1 MRGALHK
8 RLWALPLGLILG
20 LGGSSCSEPDLLDVG
35 LLNCVE
41 VRRGPLCIIEERI
54 REIAVFVQAAP
65 DTEITAE
72 GEQGALPVS
81 CEEDSRPAA
90 RCKAQGRGNVVRIGL
105 SAPRGVV
112 RLRLNGPGRLSSS
125 SFEISFSR
133 SAPMAPWLTQAQ
145 RQWVEEM
152 NLAGAEQTLRQ
163 HLALSSLPV
172 ADRAQALSMLGQIL
186 GEELRFKEAE
196 ETFKQALQ
204 IEEQA
209 GLLTSQSSD
218 LLYWANLL
226 YDQRSLAKEDRLL
239 EANQSVFSLVGE
251 KRPWFWI
258 YKAQML
264 QTLGQP
270 DEALH
275 ALNEADRW
283 NTVVGSVKSRNMAQ
297 VFRASIQAQLGR
309 VREDTFIA
317 SAERQL
323 TEDACAHGLLLRRRA
338 QLRIDLLESE
348 LGDSTAVDA
357 PTQQRLLSLWD
368 SWEPGLAA
376 DPERLIEQ
384 HDSRIQSLLSR
395 SYSVLSGTGQE
406 DLRLEGSRPR
416 SCRVLRHLT
425 LVTLSQARLALL
437 MGRWTDARRYLD
449 QAQAGLLA
457 AGVKPA
463 EAPTFDL
470 EWNRLSS
477 HLARAEGR
485 HEDALA
491 FINRL
496 DQHPG
501 DDVGAFETRWTM
513 QIGRA
518 LALLMRGPEQRKDAL
533 AALWAADAVLEE
545 ASRSVPRLLG
555 RGSLFGRFEWGSRR
569 LVENLL
575 RVDEAGVVHASQD
588 ELLTALRF
596 IRHARTRALLELRR
610 VNQLQRLDEKRTAL
624 WNSAEADYFAARH
637 ELDRA
642 RSNNSPAAQL
652 QELEER
658 ARRRLAGALEIL
670 GEEEQPKQRP
680 LDPDEMFFACY
691 PLRRRWGCIAAVPG
705 HAEAV
710 TLETSPL
717 SDPKA
722 YARLASALLEPFRAM
737 LLRMRG
743 KTLTVFGY
751 GELRGVPVHLLP
763 FEGQRLGQWMRVR
776 YSLDQGAPASK
787 NSGSQVILAVDGKLE
802 VGQGQDDHLPFI
814 EPLLNSL
821 QSSRKWETELH
832 ELGWHGTSPGRAQ
845 PSSIAAL
852 RKAIPRA
859 GLLFLF
865 SHAEYAPAN
874 GWINAISFTR
884 WNRLSGGDVLLM
896 PRVPGRVVLIACNS
910 GTAADV
916 VGGQESLGIAQA
928 FLLRGSQEVLS
939 TNRTVSREAG
949 AAVAQIVS
957 AHLAAHPGDSL
968 GTAMEATID
977 HILSATSAELI
988 GDNPG
993 GPQLTSLVHARSEL
1007 DSFRVLCR

>member
-1 MRGALHK
+1 MRGALHE
-8 RLWALPLGLILG
+8 RLWAVALGLMLG
-20 LGGSSCSEPDLLDVG
+20 LGGSACSEPELLDVG

-41 VRRGPLCIIEERI
+41 VRRGPHCIIEEGTS
-54 REIAVFVQAAP
+54 ELAVFVQAVP

-72 GEQGALPVS
+72 GAHGELPVS
-81 CEEDSRPAA
+81 CDGSLSSV
-90 RCKAQGRGNVVRIGL
+90 RCKAQGRGNVVRISL
-105 SAPRGVV
+105 SARRGTVQ
-112 RLRLNGPGRLSSS
+112 LRLNGPGRLRSSR
-125 SFEISFSR
+125 FEISFSP
-133 SAPMAPWLTQAQ
+133 STPMVPWLEQAQ

-163 HLALSSLPV
+163 HLGLNTLSV
-172 ADRAQALSMLGQIL
+172 AERSQALSMLGQIL
-186 GEELRFKEAE
+186 GEEMRIDEAE
-196 ETFKQALQ
+196 ETFKLAIQ

-226 YDQRSLAKEDRLL
+226 YDQRSLAKEARLL

-275 ALNEADRW
+275 ALDEADRW
-283 NTVVGSVKSRNMAQ
+283 NRVAGSVKSRNMSQ
-297 VFRASIQAQLGR
+297 VFRSSIQAQLGR
-309 VREDTFIA
+309 IREDTFIS

-323 TEDACAHGLLLRRRA
+323 TEDSCALGLLLRRRA
-338 QLRIDLLESE
+338 QMRIELLESE
-348 LGDSTAVDA
+348 LGDSTAVDP
-357 PTQQRLLSLWD
+357 PTQKRLLSLWEN
-368 SWEPGLAA
+368 WEPGLAA
-376 DPERLIEQ
+376 DQEHLIKQ
-384 HDSRIQSLLSR
+384 HDGRIQSLLAR
-395 SYSVLSGTGQE
+395 SSAVLSGSAQDE
-406 DLRLEGSRPR
+406 LRPEGSRPK

-437 MGRWTDARRYLD
+437 MGRWADAQRHLAE
-449 QAQAGLLA
+449 AQAGLLY
-457 AGVKPA
+457 AGVNPA
-463 EAPTFDL
+463 KAPTFDL

-477 HLARAEGR
+477 HLARVEGR
-485 HEDALA
+485 HDDALA

-496 DQHPG
+496 EQHPG
-501 DDVGAFETRWTM
+501 DDLGAFETRWTM
-513 QIGRA
+513 HVGRA
-518 LALLMRGPEQRKDAL
+518 LSFLMRSPSQRKEAL
-533 AALWAADAVLEE
+533 AALWAADAVIED

-555 RGSLFGRFEWGSRR
+555 RGSLFGRFEWGSRL

-575 RVDEAGVVHASQD
+575 HVDEAGVIQASQD
-588 ELLTALRF
+588 ELLSALGF

-624 WNSAEADYFAARH
+624 WNSAAADYFMARH

-658 ARRRLAGALEIL
+658 TRSRLADTLEIL
-670 GEEEQPKQRP
+670 GEGDQPKLRP

-691 PLRRRWGCIAAVPG
+691 PLRRRWACIAAMQG
-705 HAEAV
+705 HVEAV
-710 TLETSPL
+710 TIETSSL
-717 SDPKA
+717 SDAKA
-722 YARLASALLEPFRAM
+722 YARLAATLLEPFHAM
-737 LLRMRG
+737 LLRMKG

-751 GELRGVPVHLLP
+751 GELREVPMHLLP
-763 FEGQRLGQWMRVR
+763 FNGQRLGQWMRVR
-776 YSLDQGAPASK
+776 YSLDYGTPAVM
-787 NSGSQVILAVDGKLE
+787 NTVSQAILAVDGKLE
-802 VGQGQDDHLPFI
+802 VGQGKDEHLAII
-814 EPLLNSL
+814 EPLLGSL
-821 QSSRKWETELH
+821 LSSHKWGTEFH
-832 ELGWHGTSPGRAQ
+832 ELGWHGTSPGRAL

-852 RKAIPRA
+852 REAIPRA
-859 GLLFLF
+859 GLLFIF

-910 GTAADV
+910 GTAVDV

-949 AAVAQIVS
+949 AAVAQSVS
-957 AHLAAHPGDSL
+957 EHLAAHPEDSL
-968 GTAMEATID
+968 NTAMEATID
-977 HILSATSAELI
+977 HVLSATSVETI
-988 GDNPG
+988 GENPG
-993 GPQLTSLVHARSEL
+993 DRKLYGLFRARSEL
-1007 DSFRVLCR
+1007 DSFRVLCL